1 MYLGLLDCF
10 LEAPQGAKNARTAS
24 GNTLAFGTGSGYDA
38 LGKGIGALL
47 GVEADLNN
55 IRKPVGYINKEVV
68 NVEQPH
74 QQATADI
81 LRIPVDLIEPN
92 PFQPR
97 MSFDQEALEELAD
110 SIRTL
115 GLIQPITVRRKDDG
129 RYQIISGE
137 RRFRAC
143 RLSGMDMVPAYIRDT
158 NDQGMLEMA
167 IVENIQREN
176 LDAIEVALSFQRLI
190 EECELTQEAMADRVG
205 KKRATVTNYL
215 RLLKL
220 PAQVQIALREG
231 KISMGHA
238 KCILSIEDVE
248 KQLLLC
254 DLIIKNDLS
263 VRQAEQKAKAIQNP
277 VPKKEETPVNLPDSH
292 YRVLEIVGRY
302 FNNNIS
308 FKRNEKGKGSITIQ
322 FENDKEVETF
332 LKDLE
337 GIKQ

>member
-1 MYLGLLDCF
+1 M
-10 LEAPQGAKNARTAS
+10 AKKS
-24 GNTLAFGTGSGYDA
+24 A
-38 LGKGIGALL
+38 LGKGLGALIS
-47 GVEADLNN
+47 GYEGTFEPHTPKVTIPGTPSN
-55 IRKPVGYINKEVV
+55 PVSISEIAID
-68 NVEQPH
+68 QIS
-74 QQATADI
+74 T
-81 LRIPVDLIEPN
+81 N
-92 PFQPR
+92 PYQPR
-97 MSFDQEALEELAD
+97 TVFEEEALQALSD
-110 SIRTL
+110 SIKQL
-115 GLIQPITVRRKDDG
+115 GLIQPITVRSTEDG
-129 RYQIISGE
+129 KYQIISGE
-137 RRFRAC
+137 RRYRAAKMAG
-143 RLSGMDMVPAYIRDT
+143 LTHIPAYIRKAD
-158 NDQGMLEMA
+158 DQGMLEMA

-238 KCILSIEDVE
+238 KCILSIEDVK

-277 VPKKEETPVNLPDSH
+277 TPKKEETPVNLPDSH

>member
-1 MYLGLLDCF
+1 M
-10 LEAPQGAKNARTAS
+10 AKKS
-24 GNTLAFGTGSGYDA
+24 A
-38 LGKGIGALL
+38 LGKGLGALIS
-47 GVEADLNN
+47 GYEGTFEPHSPKVTIPGTTSN
-55 IRKPVGYINKEVV
+55 PVSISEIAID
-68 NVEQPH
+68 QIS
-74 QQATADI
+74 T
-81 LRIPVDLIEPN
+81 N
-92 PFQPR
+92 PYQPR
-97 MSFDQEALEELAD
+97 TVFEEEALQALSD
-110 SIRTL
+110 SIKQL
-115 GLIQPITVRRKDDG
+115 GLIQPITVRSTGDG
-129 RYQIISGE
+129 KYQIISGE
-137 RRFRAC
+137 RRYRAAKMAG
-143 RLSGMDMVPAYIRDT
+143 LTHIPAYIRKAD
-158 NDQGMLEMA
+158 DQGMLEMA

-277 VPKKEETPVNLPDSH
+277 APKKEETPVNLPDSH

>member
-1 MYLGLLDCF
+1 M
-10 LEAPQGAKNARTAS
+10 AKKS
-24 GNTLAFGTGSGYDA
+24 A
-38 LGKGIGALL
+38 LGKGLGALIS
-47 GVEADLNN
+47 GYEGTFEPHSPKVTIPGTTSN
-55 IRKPVGYINKEVV
+55 PVSISEI
-68 NVEQPH
+68 
-74 QQATADI
+74 AI
-81 LRIPVDLIEPN
+81 DLISTN
-92 PFQPR
+92 PYQPR
-97 MSFDQEALEELAD
+97 TVFEEEALQALSD
-110 SIRTL
+110 SIRQL
-115 GLIQPITVRRKDDG
+115 GLIQPITVRSTEDG
-129 RYQIISGE
+129 KFQIISGE
-137 RRFRAC
+137 RRYRAAKMAG
-143 RLSGMDMVPAYIRDT
+143 LTHIPAYIRKAD
-158 NDQGMLEMA
+158 DQGMLEMA

-277 VPKKEETPVNLPDSH
+277 APKKEETPVNLPDSH

>member
-1 MYLGLLDCF
+1 M
-10 LEAPQGAKNARTAS
+10 AKKS
-24 GNTLAFGTGSGYDA
+24 A
-38 LGKGIGALL
+38 LGKGLGALIS
-47 GVEADLNN
+47 GYEGTFEPHSPKVTIPGTASN
-55 IRKPVGYINKEVV
+55 PVSISEI
-68 NVEQPH
+68 
-74 QQATADI
+74 AI
-81 LRIPVDLIEPN
+81 DLISTN
-92 PFQPR
+92 PYQPR
-97 MSFDQEALEELAD
+97 TVFEEEALQALSD
-110 SIRTL
+110 SIKQL
-115 GLIQPITVRRKDDG
+115 GLIQPITVRSTEDG
-129 RYQIISGE
+129 KFQIISGE
-137 RRFRAC
+137 RRYRAAKMAG
-143 RLSGMDMVPAYIRDT
+143 LTHIPAYIRKAD
-158 NDQGMLEMA
+158 DQGMLEMA

-238 KCILSIEDVE
+238 KCILSIEDV
-248 KQLLLC
+248 KSQLLLC
-254 DLIIKNDLS
+254 DLIVKNDLS

-277 VPKKEETPVNLPDSH
+277 APKKEDKPVNLPDSH

>member
-1 MYLGLLDCF
+1 M
-10 LEAPQGAKNARTAS
+10 AKKS
-24 GNTLAFGTGSGYDA
+24 A
-38 LGKGIGALL
+38 LGKGLGALIS
-47 GVEADLNN
+47 GYEGTFEPHSPKVTIPGTTSN
-55 IRKPVGYINKEVV
+55 PVSISEI
-68 NVEQPH
+68 
-74 QQATADI
+74 AI
-81 LRIPVDLIEPN
+81 DLISTN
-92 PFQPR
+92 PYQPR
-97 MSFDQEALEELAD
+97 TVFEEEALQALSD
-110 SIRTL
+110 SIRQL
-115 GLIQPITVRRKDDG
+115 GLIQPITVRSTEDG
-129 RYQIISGE
+129 KFQIISGE
-137 RRFRAC
+137 RRYRAAKMAG
-143 RLSGMDMVPAYIRDT
+143 LTHIPAYIRKAD
-158 NDQGMLEMA
+158 DQGMLEMA

-238 KCILSIEDVE
+238 KCILSIEDI
-248 KQLLLC
+248 KSQLLLC

-263 VRQAEQKAKAIQNP
+263 VRQAEQKAKAIQSP
-277 VPKKEETPVNLPDSH
+277 SPKKEDKPVNLPDSH

>member
-1 MYLGLLDCF
+1 M
-10 LEAPQGAKNARTAS
+10 AKKS
-24 GNTLAFGTGSGYDA
+24 A
-38 LGKGIGALL
+38 LGKGLGALIS
-47 GVEADLNN
+47 GYEGTFEPHTPKVTVPGPHSS
-55 IRKPVGYINKEVV
+55 PVSISEI
-68 NVEQPH
+68 
-74 QQATADI
+74 ALDDI
-81 LRIPVDLIEPN
+81 TTN
-92 PFQPR
+92 PYQPR
-97 MSFDQEALEELAD
+97 TVFEEEALQALSD
-110 SIRTL
+110 SIRQL
-115 GLIQPITVRRKDDG
+115 GLIQPITVREIENGK
-129 RYQIISGE
+129 YQIISGE
-137 RRFRAC
+137 RRFRAAKMAG
-143 RLSGMDMVPAYIRDT
+143 LSRIPAYIRKAD
-158 NDQGMLEMA
+158 DQGMLEMA

-238 KCILSIEDVE
+238 KCILSIEDTNI
-248 KQLLLC
+248 QLQLC
-254 DLIIKNDLS
+254 ELIIKNDLS
-263 VRQAEQKAKAIQNP
+263 VRQAEQKVKTLLNKT
-277 VPKKEETPVNLPDSH
+277 PKKEENPVHLPDSH

-308 FKRNEKGKGSITIQ
+308 LKRDEKGKGSITIQ
-322 FENDKEVETF
+322 FKNDQEVETF

>member
-1 MYLGLLDCF
+1 M
-10 LEAPQGAKNARTAS
+10 AKKS
-24 GNTLAFGTGSGYDA
+24 A
-38 LGKGIGALL
+38 LGKGLGALIS
-47 GVEADLNN
+47 GYEGTFEPHSPKVTIPGTTSN
-55 IRKPVGYINKEVV
+55 PVSISEIAID
-68 NVEQPH
+68 QIS
-74 QQATADI
+74 T
-81 LRIPVDLIEPN
+81 N
-92 PFQPR
+92 PYQPR
-97 MSFDQEALEELAD
+97 TVFEEEALQALSD
-110 SIRTL
+110 SIKQL
-115 GLIQPITVRRKDDG
+115 GLIQPITVRSTEDG
-129 RYQIISGE
+129 KYQIISGE
-137 RRFRAC
+137 RRYRAAKMAG
-143 RLSGMDMVPAYIRDT
+143 LTHIPAYIRKAD
-158 NDQGMLEMA
+158 DQGMLEMA

-277 VPKKEETPVNLPDSH
+277 APKKEETPVNLPDSH

>member
-1 MYLGLLDCF
+1 M
-10 LEAPQGAKNARTAS
+10 AKKS
-24 GNTLAFGTGSGYDA
+24 A
-38 LGKGIGALL
+38 LGKGLGALIS
-47 GVEADLNN
+47 GYEGTFEPHSPKVTIPGTTSN
-55 IRKPVGYINKEVV
+55 PVSISEI
-68 NVEQPH
+68 
-74 QQATADI
+74 AI
-81 LRIPVDLIEPN
+81 DLISTN
-92 PFQPR
+92 PYQPR
-97 MSFDQEALEELAD
+97 TVFEEEALQALSD
-110 SIRTL
+110 SIKQL
-115 GLIQPITVRRKDDG
+115 GLIQPITVRSTEDG
-129 RYQIISGE
+129 KYQIISGE
-137 RRFRAC
+137 RRYRAAKMAG
-143 RLSGMDMVPAYIRDT
+143 LTHIPAYIRKAD
-158 NDQGMLEMA
+158 DQGMLEMA

-263 VRQAEQKAKAIQNP
+263 VRQAEQKVKAIQNP
-277 VPKKEETPVNLPDSH
+277 APKKEETPVNLPDSH

>member
-1 MYLGLLDCF
+1 M
-10 LEAPQGAKNARTAS
+10 AKKS
-24 GNTLAFGTGSGYDA
+24 A
-38 LGKGIGALL
+38 LGKGLGALIS
-47 GVEADLNN
+47 GYEGTFEPHTPKVTIPGTTSN
-55 IRKPVGYINKEVV
+55 PVSISEIAID
-68 NVEQPH
+68 QIS
-74 QQATADI
+74 T
-81 LRIPVDLIEPN
+81 N
-92 PFQPR
+92 PYQPR
-97 MSFDQEALEELAD
+97 TVFEEEALQALSD
-110 SIRTL
+110 SIKQL
-115 GLIQPITVRRKDDG
+115 GLIQPITVRSTEDG
-129 RYQIISGE
+129 KYQIISGE
-137 RRFRAC
+137 RRYRAAKMAG
-143 RLSGMDMVPAYIRDT
+143 LTHIPAYIRKAD
-158 NDQGMLEMA
+158 DQGMLEMA

-277 VPKKEETPVNLPDSH
+277 APKKEETPVNLPDSH